1 MAWLY
6 AGRHIRV
13 GRSWTDSSGITH
25 PSNWGNWTA
34 EEKESAGLIWEDDP
48 QSFDNR
54 FYWAY
59 DVPKNLE
66 DVNEVDED
74 GNPVLDDD
82 GVQIVTKGLKSNA
95 VSVVKAQA
103 AGLLAPSDWMVVK
116 ASEVADY
123 SVPSDILEYRAAVR
137 AASNDIEASIMACS
151 NLEEFMG
158 LYKTPVD
165 DNGNPTGNAVIVDFP
180 KEVS

>member
-1 MAWLY
+1 MY
-6 AGRHIRV
+6 KYSGKVIRV
-13 GRSWTDSSGITH
+13 GRSWTNNDGITH

-34 EEKESAGLIWEDDP
+34 EEKESAGLTWEDDP

-59 DVPKNLE
+59 NVPKNLE

-74 GNPVLDDD
+74 GNPLLDND
-82 GVQIVTKGLKSNA
+82 GVQVVTKGLKSNA

-103 AGLLAPSDWMVVK
+103 AGLLASSDWMVVK

-123 SVPSDILEYRAAVR
+123 SVPSDILAYRAAVR

-151 NLEEFMG
+151 NLEAFMG
-158 LYKTPVD
+158 LYETPVD
-165 DNGNPTGNAVIVDFP
+165 DDGNPTGNAVIVDFP